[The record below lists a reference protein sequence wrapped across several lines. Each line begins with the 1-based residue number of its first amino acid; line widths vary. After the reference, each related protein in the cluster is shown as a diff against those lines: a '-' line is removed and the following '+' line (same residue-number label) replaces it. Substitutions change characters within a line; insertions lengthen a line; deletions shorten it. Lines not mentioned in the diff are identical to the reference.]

1 MSKEMN
7 SFLSIVSDM
16 LITNV
21 DRRVKMTIMSVSYVF
36 SNLRNKNISII
47 QTNHLQFPEIS
58 RKKILELQSLLK
70 KSLILI
76 ATFLNKSTN
85 IIATLVTTSSNTQI
99 SHNERLSR

>member
-16 LITNV
+16 LITKV
-21 DRRVKMTIMSVSYVF
+21 IDRSVKMTTASVSYVF
-36 SNLRNKNISII
+36 SNLRNKDISII

-58 RKKILELQSLLK
+58 RKSLELQTLLK

-85 IIATLVTTSSNTQI
+85 IIVTLVTTFQYTNITQ
-99 SHNERLSR
+99 

>member
-1 MSKEMN
+1 MN
-7 SFLSIVSDM
+7 SFLSIMSDM
-16 LITNV
+16 LITKV
-21 DRRVKMTIMSVSYVF
+21 IDRSVKMTIMSVSYVF
-36 SNLRNKNISII
+36 SNLRNKDISII

-58 RKKILELQSLLK
+58 GKKFRITNSTE

-85 IIATLVTTSSNTQI
+85 IIVTLVTTSSNTQI

>member
-1 MSKEMN
+1 MTK
-7 SFLSIVSDM
+7 V
-16 LITNV
+16 T
-21 DRRVKMTIMSVSYVF
+21 DRTVKMTIMSVSHVF

-58 RKKILELQSLLK
+58 RKKILELQTLLK

-76 ATFLNKSTN
+76 TTFLNKSTN
-85 IIATLVTTSSNTQI
+85 IIATLVIISSNTQI